1 MQNTL
6 DTLEAPGMTNAQ
18 EMSEPD
24 LQKWLNFARKIADK
38 NGYDLN
44 PDVTQLNRLFR
55 HLAENRK
62 NYGKSFCP
70 CKQHFP
76 VQPNIDPVCPCSTFH
91 DEIEQQGHCAG
102 SSGTEEEATGPSG
115 RCHLS
120 RLSFKNSKCAVSAC
134 SEKFTGSC

>member
-91 DEIEQQGHCAG
+91 DEIEQQGHC
-102 SSGTEEEATGPSG
+102 E
-115 RCHLS
+115 CHLFYS
-120 RLSFKNSKCAVSAC
+120 QEAAEQRRKRPGLLAGVTCP
-134 SEKFTGSC
+134 G